1 MKPSGRKIAP
11 RICCTDVN
19 RHKPLLP
26 LLAILLAMAC
36 FQTGAA
42 AAKQLYP
49 AIGPIGTA
57 SLRLLLGGI
66 ILLVLVRPW
75 RYWPTNPP
83 LLPLVGLGAC
93 MGATLLCFYL
103 AIEHLP
109 LGVALSIQ
117 IMGPLLVAIFSSS
130 RALDLL
136 WVALAGAGIWCLLG
150 GSASGLS
157 VPPMG
162 LAYGLIAAAGWA
174 GYILFGRI
182 VEPAFGKG
190 TAALAVSVAAL
201 LVFPV
206 GLAKVG
212 TALFAPAL
220 LPLALLVALLSA
232 AIPFSLELFAMPR
245 LPARTFAVS
254 MSLEPAFAVLAG
266 LIFLRE
272 HLTWLQ
278 MAGILLVIGASA
290 GSVLS
295 AGAARKDFVPE

>member
-1 MKPSGRKIAP
+1 MS
-11 RICCTDVN
+11 

-36 FQTGAA
+36 FQMGAA

-57 SLRLLLGGI
+57 SLRLLFGGI

-75 RYWPTNPP
+75 RYWPANPP

-117 IMGPLLVAIFSSS
+117 ILGPLLVAIFSSS
-130 RALDLL
+130 RVLDLL
-136 WVALAGAGIWCLLG
+136 WVALAGTGIWCLLG
-150 GSASGLS
+150 VRASGLS
-157 VPPMG
+157 VG
-162 LAYGLIAAAGWA
+162 LVYGLVAAVGWA
-174 GYILFGRI
+174 GYILFGRV

-206 GLAKVG
+206 GLVKVG
-212 TALFAPAL
+212 TALFAPTL

-266 LIFLRE
+266 LIFLGE

-278 MAGILLVIGASA
+278 MAGIALVIGASA

-295 AGAARKDFVPE
+295 AGAVRKDFVPE

>member
-1 MKPSGRKIAP
+1 MKPPGRKSAP
-11 RICCTDVN
+11 RICCTDVT

-75 RYWPTNPP
+75 RYWPANPP

-117 IMGPLLVAIFSSS
+117 ILGPLLVAIFSSS
-130 RALDLL
+130 RAIDLL

-150 GSASGLS
+150 
-157 VPPMG
+157 V
-162 LAYGLIAAAGWA
+162 AGC
-174 GYILFGRI
+174 ILFGRI